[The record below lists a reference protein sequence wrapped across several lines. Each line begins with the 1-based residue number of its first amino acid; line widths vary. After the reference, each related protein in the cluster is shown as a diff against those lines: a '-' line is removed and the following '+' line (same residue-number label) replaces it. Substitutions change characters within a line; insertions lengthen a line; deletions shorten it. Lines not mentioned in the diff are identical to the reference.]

1 MAVEPKIAI
10 ALVDLNLAVWYGI
23 TIRIYASGKFWRILI
38 WGLYYRSPNCQ
49 IFQLYDIISSSEQT
63 ISRWHLR
70 ESQEEA
76 AIGNGDL
83 REKIEHKDC
92 KGTPV
97 VHCTKQPVHIVDAPQ
112 PEFHEEVPAS
122 SQEGAMVSRIIVPNN
137 HSRRTGV

>member
-1 MAVEPKIAI
+1 M
-10 ALVDLNLAVWYGI
+10 
-23 TIRIYASGKFWRILI
+23 RILI
-38 WGLYYRSPNCQ
+38 WRLYYRPPNHQ
-49 IFQLYDIISSSEQT
+49 IFQLYGNIIISSSKHT

-97 VHCTKQPVHIVDAPQ
+97 VHCTKQPIHIVDVPQ
-112 PEFHEEVPAS
+112 PEFHEEVPAIN
-122 SQEGAMVSRIIVPNN
+122 QE
-137 HSRRTGV
+137 